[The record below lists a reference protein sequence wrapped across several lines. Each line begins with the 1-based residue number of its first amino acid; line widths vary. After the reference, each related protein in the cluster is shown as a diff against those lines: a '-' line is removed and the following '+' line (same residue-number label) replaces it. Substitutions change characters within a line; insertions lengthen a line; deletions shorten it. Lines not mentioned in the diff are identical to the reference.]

1 MSVTTLNRLNRR
13 ALLGRLRATGFGP
26 VFWTTVAVLGLLV
39 LVGLLAPLLAPH
51 DPDYADL
58 TASMSPPSADHLL
71 GTDYSGRD
79 VLSRLIHG
87 TRPSLF
93 APFVVVVMSTVLGVL
108 LGLVSAWKGGLV
120 DAGIARLLD
129 LAFAFPALLVSILVV
144 AMVGPGLT
152 APVIAMG
159 IAYTPYIARL
169 VRATASTEQGKPYIS
184 AYRVQGFSGWTI
196 SLRHVLPN
204 ISGVVFAQSTLN
216 FGYALIDLATL
227 SYLGFGVQPPGADW
241 GNEINQAQQAI
252 LLGAPLSALVP
263 GLAVVLAVVAFNI
276 VGEGIADQVTRRER

>member
-1 MSVTTLNRLNRR
+1 MSTITLYRR
-13 ALLGRLRATGFGP
+13 ALFGRLRAAGLGP
-26 VFWTTVAVLGLLV
+26 AFWTGIAVLGLLV
-39 LVGLLAPLLAPH
+39 VVGLLAPWIAPH
-51 DPDYADL
+51 DPDFADL
-58 TASMSPPSADHLL
+58 TESMTPPSAEHLL

-93 APFVVVVMSTVLGVL
+93 APFVVVIVSTVLGIV

-120 DAGIARLLD
+120 DAGVARVLD
-129 LAFAFPALLVSILVV
+129 LVFAFPALLISIVVV

-169 VRATASTEQGKPYIS
+169 VRAAALAEQAKPYVA
-184 AYRVQGFSGWTI
+184 AYRVQGFAGRTI

-252 LLGAPLSALVP
+252 LLGAPMSALVP

-276 VGEGIADQVTRRER
+276 VGEGIADRVTRRER